1 MNRDILQSPDTEKE
15 SAESFA
21 EHLKLKEQ
29 YLSQVKVL
37 YQSGLLENFP
47 PTSERP
53 RPELGIVG
61 IDGKEYPLPSY
72 EAILQSL
79 QDKESREFLI
89 KKAEQ
94 GLNKLLLVPF
104 AMPLS
109 VIIERYKQALLK
121 THKEKGLKST
131 DGEIFDLN
139 IQEPVDIWEELRQCD
154 NPHTPKEKQME
165 YGITNYE
172 GETKEQRGGKYKSE
186 LLSQSANGWQLL
198 LCEENSDIP
207 AESKGQTIA
216 GRKQPEALKSAKE
229 YLKCL
234 REDPQYGGEEG
245 FSPESALIH
254 WLTALQEKQTILDDD
269 EGKGKGNILTGN
281 FLSGNVPFFCWFRGS
296 LQSFLEWDDPS
307 FRSQDGGCRFA
318 VKFKPFNSEL

>member
-1 MNRDILQSPDTEKE
+1 MEKNRDILQSPEKE
-15 SAESFA
+15 SAEAFA
-21 EHLKLKEQ
+21 ERLKLKEQ
-29 YLSQVKVL
+29 YLSQIKVL

-79 QDKESREFLI
+79 QDKESREFLM

-94 GLNKLLLVPF
+94 GLNKLLLIPF

-109 VIIERYKQALLK
+109 VIIERYKQVLLK

-131 DGEIFDLN
+131 DGEILDLN
-139 IQEPVDIWEELRQCD
+139 IQEPVSVWENLSQCD

-172 GETKEQRGGKYKSE
+172 GKTKEQRGGKYKSE

-198 LCEENSDIP
+198 LCEENLDIP
-207 AESKGQTIA
+207 AEGKGQTIA

-245 FSPESALIH
+245 FTPESALIH
-254 WLTALQEKQTILDDD
+254 YLTALQEKQTILDDYM
-269 EGKGKGNILTGN
+269 GKGKTNFLTGN
-281 FLSGNVPFFCWFRGS
+281 FLSGNVPFFRWYVSYHQATLGGS
-296 LQSFLEWDDPS
+296 LPKYWSENY
-307 FRSQDGGCRFA
+307 GCRFA
-318 VKFKPFNSEL
+318 VKFKPINS

>member
-1 MNRDILQSPDTEKE
+1 MEKNRDIHPSPDTEKE
-15 SAESFA
+15 SAEAFA
-21 EHLKLKEQ
+21 ERLKLKEQ

-37 YQSGLLENFP
+37 YQSGLLENFA

-72 EAILQSL
+72 EAILKSL
-79 QDKESREFLI
+79 QDKEMREFLM

-131 DGEIFDLN
+131 DGEIFDLDT
-139 IQEPVDIWEELRQCD
+139 QKPVNVWKDLSQCD
-154 NPHTPKEKQME
+154 NPYTPKEDQIE
-165 YGITNYE
+165 YGVTNYE
-172 GETKEQRGGKYKSE
+172 GETKEQREGKYKSE
-186 LLSQSANGWQLL
+186 LLSQSTNGWQLL
-198 LCEENSDIP
+198 LCEEDPDIP
-207 AESKGQTIA
+207 AKDQGRTIA
-216 GRKQPEALKSAKE
+216 GRKQPEAFESPKD

-245 FSPESALIH
+245 FTPEAALIH
-254 WLTALQEKQTILDDD
+254 WLTALQEKQTILDDFQ
-269 EGKGKGNILTGN
+269 GKGKVNYLTGN
-281 FLSGNVPFFCWFRGS
+281 VLSGDVPSFFWYRGDHLSCLDNNVPDYR
-296 LQSFLEWDDPS
+296 DPN
-307 FRSQDGGCRFA
+307 DGCRFA
-318 VKFKPFNSEL
+318 VRIKPITS

>member
-1 MNRDILQSPDTEKE
+1 MEKNHDILQSPEKE
-15 SAESFA
+15 SAEAFA
-21 EHLKLKEQ
+21 ERLKLKEQ

-61 IDGKEYPLPSY
+61 IDGKEYLLPSY
-72 EAILQSL
+72 EAILESL
-79 QDKESREFLI
+79 QDKESREFLM

-109 VIIERYKQALLK
+109 VIIERYKQVLLK

-131 DGEIFDLN
+131 DGEILDLDT
-139 IQEPVDIWEELRQCD
+139 QEPVSVWEKISQCD
-154 NPHTPKEKQME
+154 NPETSKEKQME
-165 YGITNYE
+165 YGVTNYE
-172 GETKEQRGGKYKSE
+172 GKTKEERGGKYKSE

-198 LCEENSDIP
+198 LCEENVDIP
-207 AESKGQTIA
+207 AEGKGRTIA
-216 GRKQPEALKSAKE
+216 GRKQPEAGKSIID

-234 REDPQYGGEEG
+234 KEDSQYGGEEG
-245 FSPESALIH
+245 FTPESALIH
-254 WLTALQEKQTILDDD
+254 YLTALQEKQTIIDDFQ
-269 EGKGKGNILTGN
+269 GKGKANYLTGN
-281 FLSGNVPFFCWFRGS
+281 FVSGAVPYFWWYRFGHKSGLDGIVPGNR
-296 LQSFLEWDDPS
+296 LQDN
-307 FRSQDGGCRFA
+307 GCRFA
-318 VKFKPFNSEL
+318 VRFKPLNS